1 MSPTSKQKHFMS
13 KPPDAAG
20 LQAPST
26 AARARWSFKR
36 WLKALTGPP
45 RSFAART
52 TTRISQQLERD
63 GHLVTRAD
71 ARLAPDLFFHRNQI
85 PAAIQREY
93 RCTPADVLD
102 MRLAPDRSEPAR
114 VAE

>member
-13 KPPDAAG
+13 RPPDAAG

-26 AARARWSFKR
+26 AARAHWSFKR

-63 GHLVTRAD
+63 GP
-71 ARLAPDLFFHRNQI
+71 LAPPADPRLPPVFFFHRKKKT
-85 PAAIQREY
+85 AAIQREY

-102 MRLAPDRSEPAR
+102 MRLDPDRSEPAR